1 MVNRENMEELMAK
14 FLSGNMTP
22 GEEKAFEQWRKES
35 GENENEFLA
44 FKMAWDLVDKPGSF
58 DRERAW
64 EKVQDRID
72 SDNAKVIPFYRQG
85 WVRIAASL
93 LLVLSIGLALY
104 RWDILG
110 GGKSYTALSGVQNI
124 NEFTLDDRSVV
135 SLRSGA
141 ILKVENSFGQSE
153 RRVRLKG
160 TAFFEVERDESKPFV
175 ISTDFGGIQV
185 LGTSFLVRTDTIR
198 EITLVHVESGKVLV
212 FPDDDPLKGIE
223 ITVDESAE
231 VSPGQVRKIQIG
243 NTNLIAWKSKKI
255 KFKQAGLDEV
265 MSELADIYG
274 YRIDMPEAVFEDCA
288 FTGRFSELPLITIM
302 DQLKEIY
309 GFDYTISGKTINI
322 SGGGC

>member
-64 EKVQDRID
+64 EKVQDRIG
-72 SDNAKVIPFYRQG
+72 SDNAKIIPFYGQG

-110 GGKSYTALSGVQNI
+110 GGRSYTALGGVQNI

-185 LGTSFLVRTDTIR
+185 LGTSFLVQTDTIR

-265 MSELADIYG
+265 MRELADIYG
-274 YRIDMPEAVFEDCA
+274 YEIDMPEAVFEDCA